1 MICPKLYIYIGDYFS
16 QKKIFFDYKDLF
28 TETKYK
34 YFFNII
40 FDKNNKYNIDLGK
53 LFLKKY
59 PINFDFENE
68 VIDIYDNYI
77 EKQND
82 NKGNQNGNNDN
93 NMTLYIIL
101 ACILVVITGVLGYFL
116 GKYLNKIRKK
126 RANELKDDYEY
137 NESPAEPINR
147 ESSLD
152 N

>member
-1 MICPKLYIYIGDYFS
+1 
-16 QKKIFFDYKDLF
+16 
-28 TETKYK
+28 
-34 YFFNII
+34 
-40 FDKNNKYNIDLGK
+40 
-53 LFLKKY
+53 
-59 PINFDFENE
+59 
-68 VIDIYDNYI
+68 
-77 EKQND
+77 
-82 NKGNQNGNNDN
+82 
-93 NMTLYIIL
+93 MTLFIIL